1 MIIAGIGFAGSYT
14 AVRELALD
22 KGFGTF
28 SHLFPIG
35 IDAGI
40 CVTLALDL
48 LLTWIR
54 IPFPLLRHTAWLLT
68 SATIAFNGA
77 AAWPDPLGVAMHAV
91 IPLLFVVTVEAAR
104 HAIGRIADIT
114 ADTHMEPVRL
124 TRWLL
129 SPIPTFLLWRRMKLW
144 ELRSYNHVIK
154 LEQERLTYQA
164 RLRTHYG
171 RRWRRKAP
179 IEALLPL
186 QLARHGIPLT
196 DSAPASP
203 AQDTG
208 KPATLLQ
215 PPTPLSTPRNS
226 AATQPLTDRIHEPQ
240 PDSKHAQ
247 PAPGAKPHTSGANE
261 SDSEG
266 AKQST
271 HNSSRHVDAD
281 PHVRPAPTQTG
292 PITRHTQH
300 SQDHA
305 PNRAV
310 QTPEHNCKPHA
321 TRSDQ
326 AEAQA
331 AGQPVPHT
339 DAVPA
344 PATTLKQTAANP
356 PQEAVLHTPVDDPH
370 KQPDPASQFAN
381 LSAVDRYY
389 LAWTD
394 YQSRHDAEPTDKE
407 LSAYLASQGI
417 YSRNRQ
423 PVSPAT
429 LRRYLLSYRIYDI
442 WTRHRAH
449 NPSPSLEAIAQD
461 CTDHRITG
469 QYNKPITTHYL
480 ARHTNDYERRWQT
493 LHHPNTSARASASAR
508 RSALIAVVDVAG
520 GAGEGERPACQ
531 AQTSSRPTTGPP

>member
-1 MIIAGIGFAGSYT
+1 VIIAAIGFAGSYT
-14 AVRELALD
+14 AVKELALD

-28 SHLFPIG
+28 AHIFPIG

-68 SATIAFNGA
+68 SATIAFNSA

-114 ADTHMEPVRL
+114 ADTHMEPIRL

-144 ELRSYNHVIK
+144 ELRSYNHAIK

-186 QLARHGIPLT
+186 RLTRHGIPLT
-196 DSAPASP
+196 NTAPSSLAPDAS
-203 AQDTG
+203 
-208 KPATLLQ
+208 KPPPLLH
-215 PPTPLSTPRNS
+215 PPKPSSTPRKN
-226 AATQPLTDRIHEPQ
+226 AASQPRTDRTHKPQPHRTHPQPTSDTKPHASGTNESDDERSTQPT
-240 PDSKHAQ
+240 
-247 PAPGAKPHTSGANE
+247 PHSTSGA
-261 SDSEG
+261 
-266 AKQST
+266 
-271 HNSSRHVDAD
+271 DAD
-281 PHVRPAPTQTG
+281 PRVWPAAIQLSPTA
-292 PITRHTQH
+292 RHPQDA
-300 SQDHA
+300 QDHPPDSTA
-305 PNRAV
+305 PRR
-310 QTPEHNCKPHA
+310 THRSKRHS
-321 TRSDQ
+321 TRSNQIEGQ
-326 AEAQA
+326 AEEPGLHISAL
-331 AGQPVPHT
+331 
-339 DAVPA
+339 PA
-344 PATTLKQTAANP
+344 PATAITQTAGNP
-356 PQEAVLHTPVDDPH
+356 RGERAHTPVDYSH
-370 KQPDPASQFAN
+370 EEPDPVGLSD
-381 LSAVDRYY
+381 LSAADRYY

-394 YQSRHDAEPTDKE
+394 YQTRHGGEPTDKE
-407 LSAYLASQGI
+407 LSAYLASRGI

-429 LRRYLLSYRIYDI
+429 LRRYLLSYRIYNI

-449 NPSPSLEAIAQD
+449 NPNPSLEAIAQD
-461 CTDHRITG
+461 CTDHHITA

-480 ARHTNDYERRWQT
+480 TQHTNNYERRWQT
-493 LHHPNTSARASASAR
+493 LHHPNTSARASASASASAG
-508 RSALIAVVDVAG
+508 RSATTSTSHSSSS
-520 GAGEGERPACQ
+520 PA
-531 AQTSSRPTTGPP
+531 R